1 MTPAVIPVK
10 TAQNHLRQAP
20 LESPKSGAF
29 RSEFP
34 TSDHLTKFP
43 DPLCGAVLTAG
54 GRQSDPLPLSCTFFD
69 RLFLW

>member
-34 TSDHLTKFP
+34 TSDHLPQPKVEIPT
-43 DPLCGAVLTAG
+43 T
-54 GRQSDPLPLSCTFFD
+54 
-69 RLFLW
+69 